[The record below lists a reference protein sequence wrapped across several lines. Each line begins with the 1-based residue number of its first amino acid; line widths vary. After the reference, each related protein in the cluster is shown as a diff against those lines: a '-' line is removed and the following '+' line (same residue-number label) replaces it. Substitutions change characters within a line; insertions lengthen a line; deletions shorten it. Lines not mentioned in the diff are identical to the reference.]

1 MMPWIVMCGVIMC
14 ELCDHFVPLYL
25 TVVVGL
31 SECLLVSLRYG
42 GRRLVSEVWYNVML
56 RTAMQWQ
63 WQSIPIQSNPL
74 QSSPTQPIQSN
85 PVQSNPIQS
94 NPIQSSPIQSN
105 PMYSNVL

>member
-42 GRRLVSEVWYNVML
+42 GRRLVSEV
-56 RTAMQWQ
+56 
-63 WQSIPIQSNPL
+63 
-74 QSSPTQPIQSN
+74 
-85 PVQSNPIQS
+85 
-94 NPIQSSPIQSN
+94 
-105 PMYSNVL
+105 